1 MYVELI
7 EGKLNHSLRKFLKI
21 ETNSFESGKNVL
33 TLNSHALSVCSF
45 LHEIWS
51 TRFEQ
56 LVEGCWGLE
65 VLQRLTVLSKF
76 LVASRSVPPS
86 IHEFGTVTYLR
97 WDTELCL
104 PWSIYQCRDC
114 DCSMSFIVRHRYDA
128 PGSQIFAHYLRH
140 RMQSLLV
147 QFLQRLIF
155 FDNFF
160 FWPFE
165 GGSTVFFVK
174 KHFLRNLCI
183 STCC

>member
-45 LHEIWS
+45 LHEILS
-51 TRFEQ
+51 TGFEQ
-56 LVEGCWGLE
+56 PVEGLE
-65 VLQRLTVLSKF
+65 VLQRLTVLSK
-76 LVASRSVPPS
+76 LLLASRSVPPS

-104 PWSIYQCRDC
+104 PWRIYQCRDC
-114 DCSMSFIVRHRYDA
+114 DCSMSIIVRHRFDA

-147 QFLQRLIF
+147 
-155 FDNFF
+155 
-160 FWPFE
+160 
-165 GGSTVFFVK
+165 
-174 KHFLRNLCI
+174 
-183 STCC
+183 